1 MWEIS
6 RESINFHNLF
16 LLIRR
21 IGLHGENRV
30 EDKPN
35 GAERVQCT
43 FEILYSRFPISYG
56 AIDFFGRDA
65 QMFLALNESGPCLD
79 KSLT

>member
-21 IGLHGENRV
+21 IGLHRENRV

-43 FEILYSRFPISYG
+43 FENTVYSISYG
-56 AIDFFGRDA
+56 AIDF
-65 QMFLALNESGPCLD
+65 LAEMHKCF
-79 KSLT
+79 

>member
-43 FEILYSRFPISYG
+43 FENTVYSISYG